1 MRSTLPQRR
10 SQTRNLLGLILI
22 FVVAISLPWASSAHV
37 RREHRSPQPNSP
49 QLLVGHIVRQTN
61 LVSDLPGVALIED
74 PFLVNP
80 RGIARTAS
88 GPFWVV
94 NNGTDTVTFYQGDV
108 SGSPLVRSAG
118 LSLVSVPAPSPS
130 SSPRAEPAGI
140 VANSTS
146 DFVVPPGQPSAA
158 PASFV
163 VSTLLGA
170 VSAWQPNLGAAANV
184 VSFSSGHRY
193 AGITAGNNASGNLL
207 FAADFSN
214 GKIDVFDKNFN
225 PTSVSGNFVDPTVP
239 VDFHPFNIQNL
250 DGTLYVTYARLN
262 QFTGEPDAGPGN
274 GFVRRFD
281 TNGVRDTTFTINNRP
296 LNAPWGIAIAPASA
310 GGLTNKLLVGNF
322 GSSIH
327 DANIN
332 VFDLATGAHTG
343 SLVDEGGAAVA
354 IDRLR
359 ALVFGNGVN
368 GGDPNTLYFSA
379 GIFRAGD
386 HGLFGSLTPVSSPAP
401 SLIKFINEEVVVDDE
416 LLVFENAGHIDIT
429 VARTGDVSGTATVNY
444 ATVDVSAG
452 QRTDYEIALGKL
464 TFNPG
469 ETIKTFRVLII
480 DDHAFCGA
488 CDVSLQLVLSNPQ
501 GAGLT
506 SPNTARLAIRDNE
519 GDTPGQPPN
528 TIDVAQLFVRQHYFD
543 FLNRVPDQG
552 GLNFWTNE
560 ITSCGTN
567 QQCIEIKRI
576 NVSAAFFLS
585 IEFQRTGMLAYLTHK
600 ASFGVLPRYG
610 AFMRDVQLLQKNFVF
625 GAPGADAQ
633 LEANKQLYFNEFVAG
648 PEFVA
653 RYAGLTNAQYVDALI
668 LNTGVVFST
677 VERDAL
683 VNGMNGGTETRA
695 SVLRKIAEKESFRQK
710 EFNSAFVLM
719 EYFGYL
725 RRFPGSPPDF
735 NLAGFN
741 FWLDKLNA
749 FNGDF
754 VRSEMVKAFI
764 TSIEYR
770 GRFGPP

>member
-1 MRSTLPQRR
+1 MRNTLPQRG
-10 SQTRNLLGLILI
+10 SQARNLLGLILI
-22 FVVAISLPWASSAHV
+22 FSVAISVPWASSAQV
-37 RREHRSPQPNSP
+37 KREPVKSDSP
-49 QLLVGHIVRQTN
+49 QLAVGHIVRQTN

-80 RGIARTAS
+80 WGIARTAG

-108 SGSPLVRSAG
+108 SGSPLVRNAG

-130 SSPRAEPAGI
+130 SSPDAEPAGI
-140 VANSTS
+140 VVNNTS
-146 DFVVPPGQPSAA
+146 DFVVPPGQPSSA
-158 PASFV
+158 PASFI
-163 VSTLLGA
+163 VSTKLGA
-170 VSAWQPNLGAAANV
+170 LSAWQPSLGAAANV
-184 VSFSSGHRY
+184 ASFLSGHLY
-193 AGITAGNNASGNLL
+193 TGITAGSNASGNLL

-225 PTSVSGNFVDPTVP
+225 PASVSGNFVDPTVP
-239 VDFHPFNIQNL
+239 ADFHPFNIQNL
-250 DGTLYVTYARLN
+250 NGALYVTYARIN
-262 QFTGEPDAGPGN
+262 HVTGEPDGGPGN
-274 GFVRRFD
+274 GFIRRFD

-296 LNAPWGIAIAPASA
+296 LNAPWGIVIAPSSA
-310 GGLTNKLLVGNF
+310 IGLSNNLVVGNF
-322 GSSIH
+322 GSSIF

-332 VFDLATGAHTG
+332 VFDPATGAHIG
-343 SLVDEGGAAVA
+343 SLIDEGGAFIA

-368 GGDPNTLYFSA
+368 GGDSNTLYFSS

-386 HGLFGSLTPVSSPAP
+386 HGLFGSLKPMSSPAD
-401 SLIKFINEEVVVDDE
+401 SLIKFINEAVVIDDE
-416 LLVFENAGHIDIT
+416 FLTFENAGHIDIT

-452 QRTDYEIALGKL
+452 QRTDYEMALGKL

-469 ETIKTFRVLII
+469 ETIKTFRVLIV
-480 DDHAFCGA
+480 DDHGFCGA

-501 GAGLT
+501 GAALT
-506 SPNTARLAIRDNE
+506 SPHTARLAIRDNE

-585 IEFQRTGMLAYLTHK
+585 IEFQRTGMLAYLTQK
-600 ASFGVLPRYG
+600 ASFGILPRYG
-610 AFMRDVQLLQKNFVF
+610 PFMRDVQLLQKNFVF

-653 RYAGLTNAQYVDALI
+653 KYAGLTNAEYVDTLI
-668 LNTGVVFST
+668 LNTGVMFST

-683 VNGMNGGTETRA
+683 VNGLNGGTETRA
-695 SVLRKIAEKESFRQK
+695 TVLRKIAEKESFRQK

-725 RRFPGSPPDF
+725 RRFPGNPPDF

-741 FWLDKLNA
+741 FWLDKLND

-770 GRFGPP
+770 SRFGPP